1 MDPELVEL
9 IAKVATLEVLITGLT
24 EKYDA
29 LVVEHQALQ
38 AAFAEHVESNRT
50 DFGII
55 NELLA
60 NDNTRAEVSA
70 LRDQVAALQ
79 ETLESAADEAEDI
92 LREEIRAEVEEA
104 VEEAVKEKTDEIT
117 EEIVDEGGAQSVTEA
132 EIETPVIVPAID
144 EKPAEEKKRRH
155 FVRIF

>member
-1 MDPELVEL
+1 MDPEMMELV
-9 IAKVATLEVLITGLT
+9 AKVAALEVLISGLT

-29 LVVEHQALQ
+29 LVLEHQTLQ

-55 NELLA
+55 NELIA
-60 NDNTRAEVSA
+60 NDNTRGEVSA

-79 ETLESAADEAEDI
+79 ETLESAADEAEEI

-104 VEEAVKEKTDEIT
+104 VEEKTDEIAEGVT
-117 EEIVDEGGAQSVTEA
+117 EEIVDEGGAQSVIEAETEA
-132 EIETPVIVPAID
+132 PVIVPAIE

-155 FVRIF
+155 FVRI

>member
-1 MDPELVEL
+1 MDPEMMELV
-9 IAKVATLEVLITGLT
+9 AKVAALEVLINGLT

-29 LVVEHQALQ
+29 MVLEHQTLQ
-38 AAFAEHVESNRT
+38 AAFVEHVESNRT

-55 NELLA
+55 NEILA
-60 NDNTRAEVSA
+60 NDNGRAEVAA

-79 ETLESAADEAEDI
+79 ETLESAADEAEEI

-104 VEEAVKEKTDEIT
+104 VDEKTDEIAEGVT
-117 EEIVDEGGAQSVTEA
+117 EEIVDEGGAQSVIEA
-132 EIETPVIVPAID
+132 ETETPVIAPAIE

-155 FVRIF
+155 FVRI